1 MKRRE
6 FITLLGGAAAAW
18 PLGAQA
24 QQAAAPLVGFL
35 HGGSS
40 DGAAHQATNFHHGL
54 HQIGYVEGRNVTTEY
69 RWAEG
74 HYDRLPALARDLV
87 GNRPAVIAATGG
99 VASALAAK
107 AASKDIPIVFLMGD
121 DPVKFGLV
129 TSLNRPGGNLT
140 GVSFL
145 APALEAKRVE
155 LLRELVPTAGT
166 IAVLVNPNSPGAE
179 GRLRDVREA
188 AGLLGQQFSIV
199 NASSE
204 GDFEVAFANVVQQR
218 AGALI
223 VVSDPFFTSRRD
235 QLTALAASHRIPA
248 IYHDREFA
256 VAGGLMSYG
265 ASLAGAYQEVGFY
278 TGRIL
283 KGERPTDLPVIQP
296 TKFEL
301 VVNLKT
307 AKALGLELPPIA
319 ARPRRRGDRMKR
331 REFITLLGGAAAA
344 WPLAARAQQPAKVPR
359 IGFLHYG
366 SPGPSPE
373 VDAFRQGLR
382 DLGYIEG
389 KNINIE
395 YRFASGRVERLP
407 ELAAELVH
415 LKPDVI
421 VSPTTAASL
430 AAKQATGTIPIV
442 IAGVADAVGA
452 GLVASIARPGG
463 NVTGLTSISAEL
475 GGKRLELVK
484 GIVPTAS
491 RVAVLHDPADRS
503 NVLLLKG
510 LQEAAPALGLTLQP
524 LEVRELGEFEG
535 AFIAISRERADAL
548 FGAPGV
554 LTFEHQKTVVGLAA
568 KSRIPTL
575 WGHRQFVDVGGLMSY
590 AVNFYDQCR
599 RAATYV
605 DQILKGAKPGDL
617 PVQQPTKFEFIL
629 NLKTAKALGLTVPP
643 TLLARADEVIE

>member
-1 MKRRE
+1 MR
-6 FITLLGGAAAAW
+6 
-18 PLGAQA
+18 
-24 QQAAAPLVGFL
+24 
-35 HGGSS
+35 
-40 DGAAHQATNFHHGL
+40 
-54 HQIGYVEGRNVTTEY
+54 
-69 RWAEG
+69 
-74 HYDRLPALARDLV
+74 
-87 GNRPAVIAATGG
+87 
-99 VASALAAK
+99 
-107 AASKDIPIVFLMGD
+107 
-121 DPVKFGLV
+121 
-129 TSLNRPGGNLT
+129 
-140 GVSFL
+140 
-145 APALEAKRVE
+145 
-155 LLRELVPTAGT
+155 
-166 IAVLVNPNSPGAE
+166 
-179 GRLRDVREA
+179 
-188 AGLLGQQFSIV
+188 
-199 NASSE
+199 
-204 GDFEVAFANVVQQR
+204 
-218 AGALI
+218 
-223 VVSDPFFTSRRD
+223 
-235 QLTALAASHRIPA
+235 
-248 IYHDREFA
+248 
-256 VAGGLMSYG
+256 
-265 ASLAGAYQEVGFY
+265 
-278 TGRIL
+278 
-283 KGERPTDLPVIQP
+283 
-296 TKFEL
+296 
-301 VVNLKT
+301 
-307 AKALGLELPPIA
+307 
-319 ARPRRRGDRMKR
+319 R

-344 WPLAARAQQPAKVPR
+344 WPLAAHAQQPAKVPR

-421 VSPTTAASL
+421 VSPTTAGSL

-629 NLKTAKALGLTVPP
+629 NLKTAKALGIDDSTDAARPRRRGDRMMKRREFI
-643 TLLARADEVIE
+643 TLLSGAAAIWPLGTLAQHGAKIPRIGVLMPGHAEGPDASRVMMNAIIEGLSDLGYTDGQNITFERRYGELNPDRLRLAAAELVERQVDLIVAQSTTAARSAKQATSLIPIVAIGMADPVEDELVASLARPGGNVTGTTFLGPELVAKRLQLLSEVVPQLSRVAVLWHPRVYGDRTMAGMLKEIESAARSLGIHIQLVPAAIPDDIADAFSAIIKESAAALIVFPSPMLFAEYPRIVSLASDNRLPAIYAAREGAAAGGTHVLRCELARLVPADSHIRAQNS